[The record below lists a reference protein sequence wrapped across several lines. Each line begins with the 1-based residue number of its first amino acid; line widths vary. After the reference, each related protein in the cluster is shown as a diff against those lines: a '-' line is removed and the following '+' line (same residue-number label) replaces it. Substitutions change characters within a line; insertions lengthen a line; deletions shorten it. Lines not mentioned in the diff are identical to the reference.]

1 MKYQRYP
8 VYKDSGVEC
17 LGEVP
22 AHWEVKRLKHLTSKI
37 GSGKTPRG
45 GSEVYVDCGI
55 LFIRSQNVYDDGLRL
70 DDATYITSETDN
82 EMSDTRVLPGDI
94 LLNITGA
101 SLGRTCIVPVDI
113 PTANV
118 NQHVCI
124 IRVEHPEMRH
134 FVSLGMKSFSS
145 KSQIDVFQNGAAR
158 EGLNYSQIG
167 MLSIAIPLPDE
178 QEAIAIFL
186 DRETAKIDALIAKQE
201 RLIALLQEKRQ
212 ALISHVVTKGL
223 NPDVPMKD
231 SGVEWIGQIP
241 AHWDRAPLKHL
252 VNPEI
257 TDGPH
262 ETPEFFDSGY
272 PFLSAE
278 AVKNN
283 ALDFDRKRGY
293 IDSATFERYS
303 KKCQP
308 QRGDILMVKSG
319 NTTGALAIVETD
331 DVFAIWSPLA
341 LIRTKPEINPRFAFY
356 CMSSLSFQQGVSL
369 FSSYGTQP
377 NIGMGVIENL
387 LMTVPPLDEQVAI
400 VSYLD
405 HELANINILISKVTE
420 AIQKLRERRTALISA
435 AVTGK
440 IDVRNLVN

>member
-1 MKYQRYP
+1 MIRPKEMISPDFTGYLFRANYLVDEIIARSTGVSYP
-8 VYKDSGVEC
+8 AINASE
-17 LGEVP
+17 L
-22 AHWEVKRLKHLTSKI
+22 VKI
-37 GSGKTPRG
+37 
-45 GSEVYVDCGI
+45 
-55 LFIRSQNVYDDGLRL
+55 N
-70 DDATYITSETDN
+70 
-82 EMSDTRVLPGDI
+82 
-94 LLNITGA
+94 
-101 SLGRTCIVPVDI
+101 
-113 PTANV
+113 
-118 NQHVCI
+118 
-124 IRVEHPEMRH
+124 
-134 FVSLGMKSFSS
+134 
-145 KSQIDVFQNGAAR
+145 
-158 EGLNYSQIG
+158 
-167 MLSIAIPLPDE
+167 IAIPPKSD
-178 QEAIAIFL
+178 QELITAFL
-186 DRETAKIDALIAKQE
+186 DRETAKIDTLIAKQE

-212 ALISHVVTKGL
+212 ALISHAVTKGL
-223 NPDVPMKD
+223 NPDAPMKD

-252 VNPEI
+252 VCPEI

-303 KKCQP
+303 QKCLP
-308 QRGDILMVKSG
+308 QRNDILMVKSG

-341 LIRTKPEINPRFAFY
+341 LIRTKPEVNPRFAFY
-356 CMSSLSFQQGVSL
+356 CMSSLFFQQSVAL

-387 LMTVPPLDEQVAI
+387 LMTVPPPDEQVAI

-405 HELANINILISKVTE
+405 CELADISILISKVTE
-420 AIQKLRERRTALISA
+420 AIQKLGERRTALVSA

-440 IDVRNLVN
+440 IDVRNLVNRKPL